1 MRPYPVLLLFCV
13 ILLAACGQPRANI
26 ASETP
31 TATAPIALSPA
42 DMQSFTFDQPLL
54 NMRHPAPTAA
64 PTPTNTLPE
73 PTAPLTITIETI
85 DMEQPLIPVGL
96 DEDNVPIVPRHN
108 VGWYIYSAKPGM
120 GENIVLW
127 GHVLRFRDAPD
138 IPAPFARLHEVTIGD
153 MISVTTADGYIY
165 DYTVAEQIW
174 ATPDQV
180 EYILPQGTE
189 LLTLVSCIGDKVIV
203 DGAVT
208 NMSHRL
214 ITIATPIL

>member
-1 MRPYPVLLLFCV
+1 MRLYPMLLLFCGV
-13 ILLAACGQPRANI
+13 LLAACGQLGAN
-26 ASETP
+26 SRRGMP
-31 TATAPIALSPA
+31 TATAPVALIQA
-42 DMQSFTFDQPLL
+42 DMQSLTFDQPLL
-54 NMRHPAPTAA
+54 NLNHAAPTAA

-73 PTAPLTITIETI
+73 PTMPLTITIEAI

-96 DEDNVPIVPRHN
+96 DEYNVPIVPRHN
-108 VGWYIYSAKPGM
+108 VGWYIYSAVPGM

-138 IPAPFARLHEVTIGD
+138 IPAPFARLHELNIGD
-153 MISVTTADGYIY
+153 LISLTTADGYIF

-203 DGAVT
+203 DGAVV

>member
-1 MRPYPVLLLFCV
+1 MRLYPVLLLLCV
-13 ILLAACGQPRANI
+13 VLLAACGLPRANI
-26 ASETP
+26 GRETP
-31 TATAPIALSPA
+31 TATAPAALIPA

-54 NMRHPAPTAA
+54 NMSHPAPTAA

-73 PTAPLTITIETI
+73 PTVPLTITIETI
-85 DMEQPLIPVGL
+85 DMDQPLIPVGL
-96 DEDNVPIVPRHN
+96 DENNVPIVPRHN
-108 VGWYIYSAKPGM
+108 VGWYIYSAEPGM

-138 IPAPFARLHEVTIGD
+138 IPAPFARLHEVNIGD
-153 MISVTTADGYIY
+153 MISITTADGYIF
-165 DYTVAEQIW
+165 DYTVVEQIW

-214 ITIATPIL
+214 ITIATPLL